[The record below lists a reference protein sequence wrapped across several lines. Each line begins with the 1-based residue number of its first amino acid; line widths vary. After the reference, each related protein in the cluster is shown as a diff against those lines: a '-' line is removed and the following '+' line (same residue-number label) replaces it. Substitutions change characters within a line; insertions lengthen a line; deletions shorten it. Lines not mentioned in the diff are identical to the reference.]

1 MGLLIYTWNELTHKN
16 LCMFVIST
24 QRRWLAVYLF
34 WLLQRWID
42 TMQTQRK
49 HFKED
54 RRSATWNEN
63 GTVNKV
69 RRSSLCECVET
80 TEHVGTW
87 NDVTV
92 MGSECVRELNN
103 LTCTCYWFTNIHNW
117 DRSLISAGTFCIY
130 DVWQCW
136 QVSNTFNTWKLYCS
150 QITFITSYLHFC
162 YSAQVTT
169 FCHFYVV

>member
-24 QRRWLAVYLF
+24 QRRWLAVYLL

-54 RRSATWNEN
+54 RRSATWNKN

-87 NDVTV
+87 NDVIV
-92 MGSECVRELNN
+92 MGSECVRELDN
-103 LTCTCYWFTNIHNW
+103 LMCTCYWFTKFIIGIVHWFQQERFVFMMSDNV
-117 DRSLISAGTFCIY
+117 D
-130 DVWQCW
+130 
-136 QVSNTFNTWKLYCS
+136 KS
-150 QITFITSYLHFC
+150 QTLSTRESYTALK
-162 YSAQVTT
+162 SPL
-169 FCHFYVV
+169 